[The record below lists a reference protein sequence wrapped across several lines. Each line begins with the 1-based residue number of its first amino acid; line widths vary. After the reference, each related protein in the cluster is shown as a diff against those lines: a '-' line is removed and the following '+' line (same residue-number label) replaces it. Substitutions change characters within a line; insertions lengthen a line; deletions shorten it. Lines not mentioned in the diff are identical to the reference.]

1 MSTRSLS
8 AAALLAAGLL
18 TLAGCATGSAAPG
31 GAPDAASESVGLDV
45 DAAWLAGGSL
55 IALVTHGSSSC
66 VPIAADATLDDGVL
80 VVTLEDPEAGTPCT
94 RDLVP
99 RATLVGVPEGVDA
112 TKELDIQ
119 VSYGDVW
126 GETDLDAYAGGAVED
141 YTPSAGWVDDDVFA
155 ILTWGSSSCAP
166 QIESVDAEGAEVT
179 VTFATP
185 DPATVCTMD
194 MAPRVALAAVSGVD
208 GAATVTLTGGFEFA
222 EPVTIPIAD

>member
-8 AAALLAAGLL
+8 VAALLAAGLL
-18 TLAGCATGSAAPG
+18 ALTGCATGSTAPG
-31 GAPDAASESVGLDV
+31 TSPDAASETAGLDV

-55 IALVTHGSSSC
+55 IALVTQGSSSC

-80 VVTLEDPEAGTPCT
+80 VVTLEDPDAGTPCT

-112 TKELDIQ
+112 TKKLEIQ

-126 GETDLDAYAGGAVED
+126 GDTDLDAYAGDAVED
-141 YTPSAGWVDDDVFA
+141 FTPSAGWVDDDVFA

-166 QIESVDAEGAEVT
+166 QVESVDAEGADVT

-185 DPATVCTMD
+185 DPATMCTMD
-194 MAPRVALAAVSGVD
+194 MAPRVTLAGVSGAD
-208 GAATVTLTGGFEFA
+208 RPATATLTGGFEFA
-222 EPVTIPIAD
+222 EPVSIPIAG